1 MVDEEHPAAAAGST
15 PPTSAS
21 NDDVTAEAGK
31 KYFLLVFTFAVLLW
45 IVGWGYHKQW
55 WTSPL
60 PAICIAALGI
70 VIGVVSKYEEKR
82 LKAARFTRRANVLS
96 VSYVGVLTVVAVVI
110 GLWGS
115 PPGSRIGDLF
125 ESASPSTPTSV
136 GDTPVLPAPIT
147 GQQDEPGCQDPAV
160 SFPTAWGPDRPLV
173 SDRPLT
179 TAGPFSSQPTFNNA
193 LLKAPPGESDEDM
206 RSRMIAARP
215 SVLINPG
222 GFMTDLQA
230 VPDEEYRVR
239 VSVVNT
245 GSRTIAGTTAL
256 DSRVRIAL
264 PQCPSSTVHMVGVAS
279 SSNAVPGTV
288 WATTT
293 FTASSPFRLIPSGRP
308 AKICPKLACRSNAD
322 FTTFTAEADLYGPEG
337 ALLGTNPASPDGALP
352 GLVAVDLLV
361 YVKAV
366 F

>member
-1 MVDEEHPAAAAGST
+1 
-15 PPTSAS
+15 
-21 NDDVTAEAGK
+21 
-31 KYFLLVFTFAVLLW
+31 
-45 IVGWGYHKQW
+45 
-55 WTSPL
+55 
-60 PAICIAALGI
+60 
-70 VIGVVSKYEEKR
+70 
-82 LKAARFTRRANVLS
+82 
-96 VSYVGVLTVVAVVI
+96 
-110 GLWGS
+110 
-115 PPGSRIGDLF
+115 
-125 ESASPSTPTSV
+125 
-136 GDTPVLPAPIT
+136 
-147 GQQDEPGCQDPAV
+147 
-160 SFPTAWGPDRPLV
+160 
-173 SDRPLT
+173 
-179 TAGPFSSQPTFNNA
+179 
-193 LLKAPPGESDEDM
+193 M

-264 PQCPSSTVHMVGVAS
+264 PQCPSPTVHMVGVAT

-361 YVKAV
+361 YLKAV